1 MSLVE
6 LQRLQSRAGHISFIY
21 FFNFPPFFSWKKE
34 PPSNVGGSETVM
46 FQNKN
51 LKMMHNELE
60 GGGGGG
66 VRGWWRGRRR
76 IFL

>member
-21 FFNFPPFFSWKKE
+21 FFNFPPFFMKKAAAV
-34 PPSNVGGSETVM
+34 NVSGSETVM

-51 LKMMHNELE
+51 LKMMHNEL
-60 GGGGGG
+60 GGGL
-66 VRGWWRGRRR
+66 RGWWRGRRR